1 MVAVAWLTYNPN
13 APIPRLLA
21 KPFEREIIE
30 PQFGGSHGMHELQL
44 MPGGTAY
51 DIDKAT
57 CTIHEFGKVRPGN
70 EYRRW
75 RDDEKVLAR
84 RVWRAWLEEAG
95 L

>member
-1 MVAVAWLTYNPN
+1 MAWLTYNPN

-21 KPFEREIIE
+21 KPFEQKYVE
-30 PQFGGSHGMHELQL
+30 PQFGGSHGMHELKL

-75 RDDEKVLAR
+75 RDEEKPRAR
-84 RVWRAWLEEAG
+84 KVWRAWLKEMG

>member
-1 MVAVAWLTYNPN
+1 MARLTYNPN

-21 KPFEREIIE
+21 KPFERGLIE
-30 PQFGGSHGMHELQL
+30 PQFGGSHGMHELKL

-57 CTIHEFGKVRPGN
+57 CTIHDLGKVRPGN